1 MAAKK
6 PMISKRWL
14 INYVLILLIALFTYI
29 GNRYNVQTGYQPE
42 NRISTLKPQDIK
54 QVSIQTA
61 DSSIQLSKA
70 GTGWQIESPILW
82 HANNIAVER
91 IVSMVNAQ
99 TDSRLPASDIDLSTL
114 GLQFPKAI
122 LKLNETE
129 FLFGAT
135 NNIGERRYILTGDTV
150 FLLTDK
156 YLPFITQGISGL
168 IDRRLLPR
176 SLPLQSLK
184 LSTSTLSK
192 SVNSSWQSST
202 ETTTEAQASQIINQ
216 WQTLD
221 ATQIDIYQTGQTPMQ
236 KIVAGLDNGGEIE
249 FYVLSIAPKIVIAR
263 PDLGLQYHFNKNHY
277 YGLLDAPKDEA
288 PAS

>member
-1 MAAKK
+1 MANKK

-14 INYVLILLIALFTYI
+14 INYVLILLIAVFTFI

-42 NRISTLKPQDIK
+42 NRISTLKSKDIK
-54 QVSIQTA
+54 RISILTA
-61 DSSIQLSKA
+61 DSSIQLNKA
-70 GTGWQIESPILW
+70 GTSWQIESPILW

-91 IVSMVNAQ
+91 IVGMVNAE

-129 FLFGAT
+129 FMFGAT
-135 NNIGERRYILTGDTV
+135 NNIGERRYILSGDAV

-156 YLPFITQGISGL
+156 YLPFIAQGISGL

-176 SLPLQSLK
+176 SLPLQALK
-184 LSTSTLSK
+184 LSTSTLTK
-192 SVNSSWQSST
+192 SDSSSWQSST
-202 ETTTEAQASQIINQ
+202 ETITEAQASQNINR
-216 WQTLD
+216 WQTLE
-221 ATQIDIYQTGQTPMQ
+221 ATQIKTYQSGQTPMQ
-236 KIVAGLDNGGEIE
+236 KITAGLDNGGQIE
-249 FYVLSIAPKIVIAR
+249 FYVLSIMPKIVIAR
-263 PDLGLQYHFNKNHY
+263 PDLGLQYHFNKNHF
-277 YGLLDAPKDEA
+277 YGLLASPKDET